1 MKDPA
6 QWPAP
11 LRAELGDDW
20 GTAAAGKARAVYR
33 RHFAEARQVL
43 DEFRPDV
50 TVPIGRQQDVVTL
63 RWQRHGY
70 SRRSPP
76 TNHPPSLPLYAGMR
90 PQA

>member
-50 TVPIGRQQDVVTL
+50 TVRIGRQQDVVTL
-63 RWQRHGY
+63 RW
-70 SRRSPP
+70 RR
-76 TNHPPSLPLYAGMR
+76 R
-90 PQA
+90 